1 MAAIL
6 LGTEENE
13 GTRIKKKAAF
23 DPIRKPIPRF
33 AEMTLEERVEA
44 IREDPN
50 YGQIFCR
57 CENVTKAEVLAALHN
72 P

>member
-1 MAAIL
+1 
-6 LGTEENE
+6 
-13 GTRIKKKAAF
+13 
-23 DPIRKPIPRF
+23 
-33 AEMTLEERVEA
+33 MTLEERVEA

-72 P
+72 PLGCAMPPKAGVS